1 MHYARHMKAPAGWFV
16 VAYSS
21 DVKARGVT
29 QLRYFNEPLLL
40 FRAGDGH
47 AAVLG
52 ADHWFFDGIPYH
64 RKVPRA
70 AVRSWPVCERN
81 GLIMVHFHPSR
92 HEPTW
97 EIPSLPEYN
106 SPDWTP
112 YVTRRWT
119 LAREVGGMLEETFA
133 AQQRGDLEGM
143 TREDGNRNVGGADFR
158 LRARTEMDTPLGP
171 VPGTL
176 DIQSHGF
183 GFSLVRF
190 TGAVET
196 LLLTTVTPIDEE
208 HVDARFTFTV
218 KRLPNPDD
226 TLAIEQRFVA
236 ELERQVQLDLD
247 EPWYA
252 ARRRRER
259 DEPAAA
265 LRGWAQHLNI

>member
-1 MHYARHMKAPAGWFV
+1 MHYVGRMKAPAGWFV

-21 DVKARGVT
+21 DLQQRGVT
-29 QLRYFNEPLLL
+29 QLRYFGEPLLM
-40 FRAGDGH
+40 FRAADGH
-47 AAVLG
+47 AVVLG

-81 GLIMVHFHPSR
+81 GLVMVHFHPSR

-119 LAREVGGMLEETFA
+119 LERDVATMLEETFA
-133 AQQRGDLEGM
+133 TQQRRGVPDLP
-143 TREDGNRNVGGADFR
+143 REEPNVTLGGADFR
-158 LRARTEMDTPLGP
+158 LRTRTEMDTPFGP

-196 LLLTTVTPIDEE
+196 LLITTVTPVDEE

-226 TLAIEQRFVA
+226 TQAIEQRFVD
-236 ELERQVQLDLD
+236 ELQRQVQLDLD

-252 ARRRRER
+252 TRRRRQRE
-259 DEPAAA
+259 EPGAS
-265 LRGWAQHLNI
+265 LRGWAQQFYV

>member
-1 MHYARHMKAPAGWFV
+1 MKVPAGWFV

-21 DVKARGVT
+21 ELKRRGVT
-29 QLRYFNEPLLL
+29 QLRYFGEPLLM

-47 AAVLG
+47 AVVLG

-70 AVRSWPVCERN
+70 AVRTWPVCERN

-97 EIPSLPEYN
+97 EIPALPEYD
-106 SPDWTP
+106 SPEWTP

-119 LAREVGGMLEETFA
+119 LRRDVSAMMEQTFA
-133 AQQRGDLEGM
+133 QAQQRRGQPGEQPHLK
-143 TREDGNRNVGGADFR
+143 VGGADFR
-158 LRARTEMDTPLGP
+158 LRTRTEMDTPFGP

-183 GFSLVRF
+183 GFSMVRF

-196 LLLTTVTPIDEE
+196 LLLTTVTPVDDD
-208 HVDARFTFTV
+208 HVDARFAFSL

-226 TLAIEQRFVA
+226 TRAIEERFVD
-236 ELERQVQLDLD
+236 ELQRNVQLDIALS
-247 EPWYA
+247 A
-252 ARRRRER
+252 
-259 DEPAAA
+259 PATRQSANDDPTAA
-265 LRGWAQHLNI
+265 LRGWAQQFYI